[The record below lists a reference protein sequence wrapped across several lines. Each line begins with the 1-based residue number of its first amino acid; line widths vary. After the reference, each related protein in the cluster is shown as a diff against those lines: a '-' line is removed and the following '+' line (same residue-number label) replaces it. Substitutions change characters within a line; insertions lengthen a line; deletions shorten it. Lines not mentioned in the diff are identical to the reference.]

1 MSNLNK
7 TENRNLDGIFGR
19 AESFFDRVDSKDRL
33 ALIHD
38 SDPDGVCSATIM
50 ILSLKSFGIKPNVV
64 IASSPDDVKKTG
76 VAVKNCNKVIV
87 LDLAPHL
94 YAKDLEEA
102 ERSGTDFL
110 IFDHHMAY
118 KIDSENIF
126 YVNPRLVD
134 DSLYMPTSY
143 IVFKYYERCVD
154 TKNME
159 WVAAIGTVADY
170 GIKKETEDLLLKF
183 LTKADYEDVWKSEYG
198 KAAITLNAATA
209 IVGAEKCLE
218 IMMKLKTFD
227 EFKHVREFNEAARKF
242 EDELKKR
249 EEEAR
254 KKLEV
259 YPKEKLL
266 ISFVETKYKHV
277 ASAISSRIS
286 REEKNKEMTF
296 ILFEKKGDEYKL
308 HGRSQNGKVNIGL
321 LFDSLGVGGGHVQ
334 AGGGSIEASRLP
346 EFKKRLLD
354 KIKQTG
360 REKR

>member
-1 MSNLNK
+1 MSKLNKIKNQNLN
-7 TENRNLDGIFGR
+7 EVFDR
-19 AESFFDRVDSKDRL
+19 AESFFDKVNSKDKL

-50 ILSLKSFGIKPNVV
+50 ILSLKSFGIKPDV
-64 IASSPDDVKKTG
+64 ILASSPDDVKKTG
-76 VAVKNCNKVIV
+76 VAVKNCNKVII

-94 YAKDLEEA
+94 YAKSLEGA
-102 ERSGTDFL
+102 EKTGIEFL
-110 IFDHHMAY
+110 IFDHHMIY
-118 KIDSENIF
+118 EMHSKNIF
-126 YVNPRLVD
+126 YVNPRLID

-143 IVFKYYERCVD
+143 LVFKYYQRCID

-170 GIKKETEDLLLKF
+170 GIKKETEDLLTKF
-183 LTKADYEDVWKSEYG
+183 LTKSDYEDVWKSEYG

-209 IVGAEKCLE
+209 IVGAEKCLG
-218 IMMKLKTFD
+218 IMLKLKTFD
-227 EFKHVREFNEAARKF
+227 EFKHVPEFNEAARKF

-259 YPKEKLL
+259 YQKEKLL

-277 ASAISSRIS
+277 ASTISSRIS

-296 ILFEKKGDEYKL
+296 ILFEKKEKEYKL
-308 HGRSQNGKVNIGL
+308 HGRSQSGKVNIGL
-321 LFDSLGVGGGHVQ
+321 LFDKLGVGGGHVQ
-334 AGGGSIEASRLP
+334 AGGGSIEASQLS
-346 EFKKRLLD
+346 EFKKRLID
-354 KIKQTG
+354 EIKQFG